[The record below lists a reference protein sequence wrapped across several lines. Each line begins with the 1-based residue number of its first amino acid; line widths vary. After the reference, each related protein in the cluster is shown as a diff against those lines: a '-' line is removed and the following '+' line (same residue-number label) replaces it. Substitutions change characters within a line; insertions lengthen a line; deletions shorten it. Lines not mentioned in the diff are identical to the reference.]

1 MEPKGPESAQ
11 QSSAPSKDVTTC
23 MKTKIKCDPVCSKD
37 SDLPVSADLVNPSVL
52 DEVLAEKKLALMRSP
67 EVIKFLQSQQKK
79 VAKQMEDK
87 EMSKEEEDGLE

>member
-1 MEPKGPESAQ
+1 
-11 QSSAPSKDVTTC
+11 
-23 MKTKIKCDPVCSKD
+23 
-37 SDLPVSADLVNPSVL
+37 
-52 DEVLAEKKLALMRSP
+52 MRSP